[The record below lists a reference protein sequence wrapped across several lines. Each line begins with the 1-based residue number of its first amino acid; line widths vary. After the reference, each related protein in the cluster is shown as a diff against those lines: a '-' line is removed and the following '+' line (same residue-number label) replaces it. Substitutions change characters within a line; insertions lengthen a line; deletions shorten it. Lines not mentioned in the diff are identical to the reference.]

1 MTTEILLTLCFLIHI
16 TTLNVQAM
24 RYPSYTDFIFYIIFI
39 FILLF
44 VSLIVNLMRF
54 VIIFNKV
61 LMHVCYI
68 MYVCMSCVHMV
79 GTRVQWLKSVG
90 THENTVPRPGVTTA
104 ILLSSV
110 PGP

>member
-1 MTTEILLTLCFLIHI
+1 
-16 TTLNVQAM
+16 
-24 RYPSYTDFIFYIIFI
+24 
-39 FILLF
+39 
-44 VSLIVNLMRF
+44 
-54 VIIFNKV
+54 
-61 LMHVCYI
+61 MHVCYI